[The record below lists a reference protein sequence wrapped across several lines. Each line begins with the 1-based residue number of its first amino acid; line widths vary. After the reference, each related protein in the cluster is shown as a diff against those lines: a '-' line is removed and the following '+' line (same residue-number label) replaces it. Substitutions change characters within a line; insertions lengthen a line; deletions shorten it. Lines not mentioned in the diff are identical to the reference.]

1 MLRPVLLLLL
11 TVLPQDSRARPSVAP
26 LESGLVRSLELE
38 GAAGTWVQHLRL
50 DRAGARAGELPAA
63 LLRYVAGPDVEG
75 GVRVELEVQWLD
87 EPLRVI
93 HTEQASRARRRLVFR
108 EMHAAG
114 GRTLFLEGTP
124 EAGFQGYELGVREVV
139 RHAFDPARARA
150 AGEFPLLV
158 IESARMGFALPSG
171 TAVLEPLSAA
181 FEPVRL
187 AVEGP
192 GAARTCEARRSDGSL
207 RWRVTLAGARIEE
220 WRFQERG
227 PAARAISTEEFMQIG
242 AQHELAASAAREA
255 ASARG
260 RTERSS
266 HAGRAPRAR

>member
-1 MLRPVLLLLL
+1 MLRPALLL
-11 TVLPQDSRARPSVAP
+11 VLAVLVQEPRGTPSVAP

-50 DRAGARAGELPAA
+50 DRPRARENELPAA
-63 LLRYVAGPDVEG
+63 LLRYVAGPDAEG
-75 GVRVELEVQWLD
+75 GVRVELELQYLD

-93 HTEQASRARRRLVFR
+93 HTEQASRVRRRLVFR
-108 EMHAAG
+108 ELHAAG

-124 EAGFQGYELGVREVV
+124 AAGFQGYELGVREVV
-139 RHAFDPARARA
+139 RHAFGSDRARA
-150 AGEFPLLV
+150 AGEFPLLLV
-158 IESARMGFALPSG
+158 ESARMGFPLPLE
-171 TAVLEPLSAA
+171 TAVLEPLSAS

-187 AVEGP
+187 VQSGP

-227 PAARAISTEEFMQIG
+227 PAARAISPEEFTRLRE
-242 AQHELAASAAREA
+242 QHELAASAAREA
-255 ASARG
+255 ASALERRSG
-260 RTERSS
+260 RP
-266 HAGRAPRAR
+266 GLAPRAR